1 MWVHFY
7 QKKIAHSIY
16 MPRENMKY
24 TQQNSQK
31 NYKWEIEMLFIFSSD
46 RHFLMFYSEH
56 ILKPFKSLLIYVYEK
71 IIKLE

>member
-1 MWVHFY
+1 M
-7 QKKIAHSIY
+7 S
-16 MPRENMKY
+16 REIMKY

-31 NYKWEIEMLFIFSSD
+31 NYKWVVEMLFIFSSD

-56 ILKPFKSLLIYVYEK
+56 ILKRFKSLLIYVYEN